1 MVVNRV
7 WVRVDLVHVFGA
19 FSFLRRVAFM
29 LTYHDSP
36 FLVRPALWTWESVS
50 VWVMQISSCLK
61 CRCTVRLQHNIR
73 GIQSP
78 SLISSVFQLFFFF
91 RLWERVLPTL
101 FFFFFFRTTSNTRL
115 VLSASARFPTTARV
129 SLLVLSPL
137 PLRTLVMPTRLPLDL
152 TVLRL
157 TMVPNSWRYA
167 LCPELSID

>member
-1 MVVNRV
+1 MSSAHFLFCDASRSCWHITTRLFWYVLLYELENRCLCGLC
-7 WVRVDLVHVFGA
+7 RYLLV
-19 FSFLRRVAFM
+19 
-29 LTYHDSP
+29 
-36 FLVRPALWTWESVS
+36 
-50 VWVMQISSCLK
+50 
-61 CRCTVRLQHNIR
+61 
-73 GIQSP
+73 
-78 SLISSVFQLFFFF
+78 SSVVVRSGCSIIYEGFNRHRPYPVSFSFFFF
-91 RLWERVLPTL
+91 FDFGNAFYQHF